1 MTTLYL
7 IASLVL
13 LTSLCGRMY
22 IVLRGPTRS
31 DRMLVIQLFG
41 TTAVA
46 VLLLVGE
53 AMNDTTLADIALV
66 LALLAAV
73 TVVAFVQRVHTVEE
87 IDEPRR

>member
-1 MTTLYL
+1 MTAFYM

-13 LTSLCGRMY
+13 LTSLCGSLY
-22 IVLRGPTRS
+22 VVLRGPTRS

-46 VLLLVGE
+46 VLVLIGE
-53 AMNDTTLADIALV
+53 AVNDPALVDIALV
-66 LALLAAV
+66 LALLAAI
-73 TVVAFVQRVHTVEE
+73 TVVAFVQRARTVKD